1 MNSINMTLAIN
12 ECILPIISYSFGIIN
27 WLESD
32 LKQID
37 VNIRKMLHMY
47 KMFHIKNDVDRL
59 YGPRDTGGRGLI
71 SVWDSFKT
79 NLSRIAHVI
88 EHSESTILQI
98 CCKLDQT
105 KLFSN
110 VKRAMKYETET
121 PIDYPKGFSD
131 KSVMHQ
137 AKAKASLIRKKQL
150 DERMQKWQ
158 EKPQH
163 GAFMRQMK
171 EIGADMKGTFGW
183 LKSCALDPFSEA
195 YICAAQEMGIFTK
208 FHEKNILHNSN
219 DAACRICKK
228 TDETIFHI
236 LSGCD
241 SLAKREYF
249 VRHNAVCKYLHF
261 VISQTYNL
269 PCGKNW
275 YMHEPK
281 EVISTKDVDILY
293 DRVIKTDIE
302 VGANRPDIVV
312 KDLNSKKAYI
322 IDVACPC
329 DLNIH
334 KTEGTKVA
342 KYIGL
347 KGQLQKMWG
356 FDCIIIPVVIGGLGG
371 VTGNL
376 KDNLAL
382 IPGHPRLAICQ
393 KIALLGSKKIL
404 LDALSRSR

>member
-79 NLSRIAHVI
+79 NISRIAHVI

-137 AKAKASLIRKKQL
+137 AKAKASLI
-150 DERMQKWQ
+150 
-158 EKPQH
+158 
-163 GAFMRQMK
+163 
-171 EIGADMKGTFGW
+171 
-183 LKSCALDPFSEA
+183 
-195 YICAAQEMGIFTK
+195 
-208 FHEKNILHNSN
+208 
-219 DAACRICKK
+219 
-228 TDETIFHI
+228 
-236 LSGCD
+236 
-241 SLAKREYF
+241 
-249 VRHNAVCKYLHF
+249 
-261 VISQTYNL
+261 
-269 PCGKNW
+269 
-275 YMHEPK
+275 
-281 EVISTKDVDILY
+281 
-293 DRVIKTDIE
+293 
-302 VGANRPDIVV
+302 
-312 KDLNSKKAYI
+312 
-322 IDVACPC
+322 
-329 DLNIH
+329 
-334 KTEGTKVA
+334 
-342 KYIGL
+342 
-347 KGQLQKMWG
+347 
-356 FDCIIIPVVIGGLGG
+356 
-371 VTGNL
+371 
-376 KDNLAL
+376 
-382 IPGHPRLAICQ
+382 
-393 KIALLGSKKIL
+393 
-404 LDALSRSR
+404 

>member
-1 MNSINMTLAIN
+1 M
-12 ECILPIISYSFGIIN
+12 G
-27 WLESD
+27 
-32 LKQID
+32 
-37 VNIRKMLHMY
+37 
-47 KMFHIKNDVDRL
+47 RL
-59 YGPRDTGGRGLI
+59 CG
-71 SVWDSFKT
+71 
-79 NLSRIAHVI
+79 
-88 EHSESTILQI
+88 
-98 CCKLDQT
+98 
-105 KLFSN
+105 
-110 VKRAMKYETET
+110 
-121 PIDYPKGFSD
+121 
-131 KSVMHQ
+131 
-137 AKAKASLIRKKQL
+137 
-150 DERMQKWQ
+150 
-158 EKPQH
+158 
-163 GAFMRQMK
+163 

-269 PCGKNW
+269 QCGKNW